1 MQYIS
6 KKQARNTGLKLPDEY
21 SCADGCLHIS
31 MYSYAYMQQIESIL
45 VSTFYICSECVRN
58 SDVAEKNPDIITS
71 SYHYIFDCCRC
82 FVHANHYININ
93 DYSCHGNHHK

>member
-58 SDVAEKNPDIITS
+58 SDVAEKTQILLLVVIIVFL
-71 SYHYIFDCCRC
+71 IVVVVLFML
-82 FVHANHYININ
+82 III
-93 DYSCHGNHHK
+93 